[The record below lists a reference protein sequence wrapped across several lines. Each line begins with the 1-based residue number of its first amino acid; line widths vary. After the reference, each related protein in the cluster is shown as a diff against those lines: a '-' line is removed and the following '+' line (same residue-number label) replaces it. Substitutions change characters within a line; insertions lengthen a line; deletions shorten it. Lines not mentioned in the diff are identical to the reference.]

1 MKSSSPKIF
10 RKVATLRK
18 PRSGARS
25 DSELRPVTPEI
36 ETEMPS
42 LILRLLR
49 EEDAE
54 ELFLRND
61 QNRDHLRQW
70 MPWLDE
76 TKSAS
81 DTLNFIRRSL
91 ESATA
96 GTQYH
101 YALLL
106 DGGLVGV
113 VAFNSIE
120 KLNHCATM
128 GYWLAKSQMGRG
140 YMTAAVKA
148 LIDEGFQQL
157 ALNRIQ
163 ARVATG
169 NCPSQAVC
177 DRLGLKK
184 EGILRQAEW
193 ANDHFIDLTMNIVL
207 RSEWKEKLY
216 EG

>member
-1 MKSSSPKIF
+1 MFLGTPISGRHHQSRMQKRLSARPSG
-10 RKVATLRK
+10 TLEST
-18 PRSGARS
+18 RSGRRF

-49 EEDAE
+49 EEDAG

-96 GTQYH
+96 GRQYH

-106 DGGLVGV
+106 DGELCWGDR
-113 VAFNSIE
+113 FNSIE

-140 YMTAAVKA
+140 YMTGS
-148 LIDEGFQQL
+148 LWL
-157 ALNRIQ
+157 
-163 ARVATG
+163 
-169 NCPSQAVC
+169 
-177 DRLGLKK
+177 
-184 EGILRQAEW
+184 
-193 ANDHFIDLTMNIVL
+193 
-207 RSEWKEKLY
+207 
-216 EG
+216 